1 MQPDSLRPLME
12 TLAPPV
18 VAVVV
23 AHDPGPWFEE
33 TLASL
38 QTQDY
43 AELSVLV
50 LDDASQEGLTE
61 RVAAVLPSAY
71 VRRFEENRG
80 FGATVNEVPTMVDGA
95 DYYLL
100 CHDDVALD
108 PDAVHLMVEEA
119 FRSNA
124 GIVSPKE
131 VTWDDPERLIHVGM
145 TVDKGGSVVDRV
157 QPYEIDHGQ
166 HDAVRDVFLA
176 PGGCSLVRADLF
188 KELGGFDPN
197 IVAMGEDLDLC
208 WRAQIV
214 GARIIVA
221 PDARVRHLENLAS
234 GMRPLDPALA
244 RRDGGDQ
251 VGDEQ
256 DQDRKKPPRH
266 PVTLQELQRRHELLA
281 VFKCYGPFNLIR
293 VVPQVMVLALA
304 EVIVAELAGNR
315 ARARAVTRA
324 WRWNV
329 GHLSVT
335 RGQRKE
341 LASHRR
347 LSDKEIRVLQVGGSA
362 RLSAYGRRVFQHG
375 FHGAHADEL
384 AALDESAYVESAALI
399 AAGAAAPD
407 SLDVPE
413 VVETRAGRLSGQV
426 KLTTWLVAVLVVL
439 IGTRGV
445 IGARLPAVGQ
455 FAPFPSLSSTWTQF
469 VTGWHPSGVG
479 TTAPASPALAMIGV
493 VGTVLFGAMGLSQK
507 VLIFGCLPLGAW
519 GVVRLL
525 RPFGSQRASLV
536 AGLAYLAMALA
547 YNAIAQGRWGALVVY
562 AGTPWAFGC
571 LFRATRTAPYS
582 HGQSH
587 RDHDE
592 ARTATTPGTD
602 SPGESAPGAPSAST
616 RLVAWTDRHGT
627 LRRVVALGLLEAVLI
642 SFVPAAAIVIVG
654 AAVALLLSS
663 CLFADWRGTWR
674 AVRLAVGSTLVAALI
689 CAPWVIG
696 VLSAGRGAVQV
707 FGVPLPASSAASW
720 SSLLR
725 FAVGPIG
732 VSPLAWGFAVAAAL
746 PLVLARGPRFVWA
759 GRLWAIALVFW
770 VLDWVMGRGWTGSL
784 AIDPLVLLA
793 PAAVAVAA
801 AIGLGVAAFEEDL
814 PSATFGWRQ
823 LLSVLAICVFVLG
836 ALPTLVSAVPGRWDL
851 PVNDFSQS
859 VTWMAS
865 KATSGSFRVLW
876 LGDARALNQGSWAVG
891 NGLAYATSEDGS
903 PDVRWLWNA
912 PAPGPTARLAS
923 AVNLAQAGRTDRLGT
938 MLAPAGVRYVVLLTS
953 LAPEIQGEQTP
964 PVYPVPADLTA
975 ALSRQLDLEPVVSG
989 TGITVYANAAWLP
1002 ERALVPAGRSL
1013 ATADAGRASVFA
1025 RVHSNPASPLIP
1037 AAVPVL
1043 PGPTAARS
1051 YRGPLVGG
1059 TLLTALAPAG
1069 RWSLVE
1075 ANGARAARGSAFG
1088 WAGRYAVTATGVGIL
1103 RFDGGVLTPI
1113 SFLASVIA
1121 WIAALAVLFRFGLGI
1136 PWRGLRRRR
1145 ERARSRAR
1153 GKDPEAAGPQ
1163 PTTEDGSSREG
1174 VDAGVVA

>member
-1 MQPDSLRPLME
+1 MS
-12 TLAPPV
+12 
-18 VAVVV
+18 
-23 AHDPGPWFEE
+23 
-33 TLASL
+33 
-38 QTQDY
+38 
-43 AELSVLV
+43 
-50 LDDASQEGLTE
+50 
-61 RVAAVLPSAY
+61 
-71 VRRFEENRG
+71 
-80 FGATVNEVPTMVDGA
+80 
-95 DYYLL
+95 
-100 CHDDVALD
+100 
-108 PDAVHLMVEEA
+108 
-119 FRSNA
+119 
-124 GIVSPKE
+124 
-131 VTWDDPERLIHVGM
+131 
-145 TVDKGGSVVDRV
+145 VDKGGSVVDRV
-157 QPYEIDHGQ
+157 QPHEIDHGQ

-234 GMRPLDPALA
+234 GQRPLDQTLA
-244 RRDGGDQ
+244 ERDGGDHD
-251 VGDEQ
+251 GDENDGKGQ
-256 DQDRKKPPRH
+256 DGKKPVRH

-293 VVPQVMVLALA
+293 VVPQVLVLALA

-324 WRWNV
+324 WRWNL
-329 GHLSVT
+329 GHLSVI

-384 AALDESAYVESAALI
+384 AALDESADVESAALV
-399 AAGAAAPD
+399 AAGVAAPD
-407 SLDVPE
+407 SLDAPE
-413 VVETRAGRLSGQV
+413 VVETAGGRLSGQV

-469 VTGWHPSGVG
+469 ATGWHPSGVG
-479 TTAPASPALAMIGV
+479 TTAPASPALAIIGV
-493 VGTVLFGAMGLSQK
+493 VGTVLFGAMGLTQK

-547 YNAIAQGRWGALVVY
+547 YNAVAQGRWGALVIY

-571 LFRATRTAPYS
+571 LFRATGTAPYS
-582 HGQSH
+582 HGHSQRNNDDA
-587 RDHDE
+587 RDL
-592 ARTATTPGTD
+592 TTPGPE
-602 SPGESAPGAPSAST
+602 PGTESQAEGAPGASTAAPSASK

-642 SFVPAAAIVIVG
+642 SFAPAAAIVIVG

-663 CLFADWRGTWR
+663 CLFGDWRGTWR

-689 CAPWVIG
+689 CLPWVIG

-707 FGVPLPASSAASW
+707 FGVPIPTSSAASW
-720 SSLLR
+720 GSLLR

-732 VSPLAWGFAVAAAL
+732 VSPLAWGFAVAAAV

-770 VLDWVMGRGWTGSL
+770 VFDWVVGRGWTGSL
-784 AIDPLVLLA
+784 AIDPLVLLG
-793 PAAVAVAA
+793 PAAVAVSA

-814 PSATFGWRQ
+814 RSARFGWRH
-823 LLSVLAICVFVLG
+823 LLSVVAIGVFVLG
-836 ALPTLVSAVPGRWDL
+836 AIPTLVSAVPGRWDL

-859 VTWMAS
+859 VTWMAP

-876 LGDARALNQGSWAVG
+876 LGDARALNQGSWAAG
-891 NGLAYATSEDGS
+891 DGLAYATSENGS

-912 PAPGPTARLAS
+912 PAPGPAARLAS

-953 LAPEIQGEQTP
+953 LAPEIQGEQSP
-964 PVYPVPADLTA
+964 EEYPVPADLTA
-975 ALSRQLDLEPVVSG
+975 ALNRQLDLEPVVSG

-1013 ATADAGRASVFA
+1013 ATADTGRASLFA

-1043 PGPTAARS
+1043 PGPAAARS
-1051 YRGPLVGG
+1051 YRGSLVGG

-1075 ANGARAARGSAFG
+1075 ANGARAARASAFG
-1088 WAGRYAVTATGVGIL
+1088 WAGRYAVTVTGVGTL
-1103 RFDGGVLTPI
+1103 RFDGGALTPI
-1113 SFLASVIA
+1113 SFFASVVA
-1121 WIAALAVLFRFGLGI
+1121 WIVALAVLFRFGLGI

-1145 ERARSRAR
+1145 ARARGRAR
-1153 GKDPEAAGPQ
+1153 GKDPETTGPQ
-1163 PTTEDGSSREG
+1163 STTDAGSSRQG
-1174 VDAGVVA
+1174 ADAEVVA